1 MEGLWQLSLTPLFRT
16 QELRETLDSSWEV
29 ERWQSVQMYVLSLL
43 YLHFLTKKMKE
54 LDLVFSEVPYT
65 ALSLSFPTH
74 THAHPL
80 GAHSHLPTPYTHT
93 HTHTRTHTWCSFT
106 SPHIGSHWSSRP
118 ECVLLSLSSLYEK
131 AFLTPAPLSSLIL
144 LTLSIQ
150 LGAL

>member
-29 ERWQSVQMYVLSLL
+29 ERQQSVQMYVLSLL

-54 LDLVFSEVPYT
+54 LDLIFSEVPYT

-74 THAHPL
+74 TQAHPL
-80 GAHSHLPTPYTHT
+80 GAHSHLPTPYTHMHT
-93 HTHTRTHTWCSFT
+93 HTHTHTWCSFT
-106 SPHIGSHWSSRP
+106 SPHIGSHWSSCP

>member
-29 ERWQSVQMYVLSLL
+29 ERRQSVQMYVLSLL

-54 LDLVFSEVPYT
+54 LDLVFSEVHYT

-74 THAHPL
+74 THTHPL
-80 GAHSHLPTPYTHT
+80 GAHSHLPTPYT